1 MQRRLLLPVSSGIAG
16 VAAAHG
22 LAYVLAFPQVSE
34 RVAAHPGGHGL
45 WHHAGEF
52 GLLAA
57 LLAVL
62 LAAGR
67 GLAPDRS
74 GRAGFWCRLAPT
86 IGWQLSLFMC
96 LEAAERV
103 AAGGSVLGLAGEPVF
118 WIGLAVQAVTA
129 AVVLALLSGIEEI
142 VAAVVRAR
150 RPRQRRSGSSGARPT
165 AVLAPRPTPATR
177 AAPRGPPCLAR

>member
-16 VAAAHG
+16 VALAHG
-22 LAYVLAFPQVSE
+22 LAYALAFPRAAE
-34 RVAAHPGGHGL
+34 RVAAHPGGHGY

-74 GRAGFWCRLAPT
+74 GRAGFSSSLAQT
-86 IGWQLSLFMC
+86 VGWQISLFTC
-96 LEAAERV
+96 LEVAERL
-103 AAGGSVLGLAGEPVF
+103 AAGGSVLSLPAEPVF
-118 WIGLAVQAVTA
+118 WIGVAVQAVTA
-129 AVVLALLSGIEEI
+129 AVALALLTGIEEI
-142 VAAVVRAR
+142 VAAVVRPR
-150 RPRQRRSGSSGARPT
+150 RPRQRRPGCSGARPT
-165 AVLAPRPTPATR
+165 AVLAPRPTPTTR